1 MIYYLKFPT
10 EATFLDACEQAGLVT
25 EEGIRTSGHDI
36 ALDVIGT
43 VYKPTGKTLTVD
55 GQPTPEMAPV
65 DGYHANLM
73 VMGEFDMSAF
83 EAFVI
88 DAPNSPA
95 RVFA

>member
-1 MIYYLKFPT
+1 MIYFLKFPNK
-10 EATFLDACEQAGLVT
+10 AAFLDACEQAGLVT
-25 EEGIRTSGHDI
+25 ADGLRTSGHDI

-43 VYKPTGKTLTVD
+43 VYKPTCKTLTVD
-55 GQPTPEMAPV
+55 GEPTPEMAPV
-65 DGYHANLM
+65 DGFHANLM

-83 EAFVI
+83 DAFVI